1 MEDLTPC
8 QRAELQQILIQ
19 SEQELQALLTASS
32 ESSRPVALD
41 QPIGRLSRMDALQ
54 QQYMAKANR
63 QGHEQR
69 LLQVRNALQ
78 ALRSNS
84 YGVCRSCEEPVG
96 YARLKA
102 RPETPFCLDCQEQR
116 EGKR

>member
-1 MEDLTPC
+1 MDDLTPE
-8 QRAELQQILIQ
+8 QLTELQRDLVQLQ
-19 SEQELQALLTASS
+19 QELQDLLAKSS
-32 ESSRPVALD
+32 ESIRPVELD

-54 QQYMAKANR
+54 QQHMAKANR

-69 LLQVRNALQ
+69 LLQIGNALQ
-78 ALRSNS
+78 AFRNDS
-84 YGVCRSCEEPVG
+84 YGDCRSCEEPVG

-102 RPETPFCLDCQEQR
+102 RPETPFCLVCQGKR